1 MMKSKGSCFKIIT
14 CARDTED
21 NDDDLEPN
29 ESKRSTDKSRW
40 SFRKRSARHR
50 VLSNSANTESPS
62 IGNRDSLESTSINY
76 NTQSNLT
83 TPEKISVSHWASDY
97 PLTGVA
103 NSNAPLID
111 AKKDFKSEPVIST
124 EHARVIDPSI
134 FKQDVKKVDHK
145 LEEDSAVVIQS
156 AIRGYLAKR
165 KLLKQKNVIKLQAAV
180 RGHLVRNQAVGTLR
194 CVQAISKMQVLVRAR
209 RARHQASAIETKP
222 DGHEVKEN
230 SDTSS
235 TKKLLSNAFARQIM
249 QSTPNKKQ
257 IHIKC
262 DPLKQ
267 DSAWQWLDRW
277 MSVSSSDL
285 ERNKQQSTAVNQ
297 KQDENVI
304 DTASEVGNEISAEV
318 ISASKDMQ
326 STATNAGTSL
336 DNEDNLI
343 TYEADNFV
351 FQASRPI
358 STSTN
363 DMQPPCVDDSGVND
377 ARASSS
383 KSDTRQSELLST
395 APPQTARRSVSDKP
409 MADSEQPKRSM
420 KRVASEEPETENKKT
435 VFGSRKATNPAFV
448 AVQSKFEGLSSR
460 TTSRKSFSSTTQD
473 VGTESKLNS
482 ISSSADS
489 WKKTQ
494 EPNVTESSIPH
505 ETKVQ
510 VAPSECGSLLSVTST
525 LDSPE
530 RSEAG
535 GVDVKQE
542 TVSVENVTSEL
553 NMATDTVSSPRNLD
567 VEPRTDI
574 CASQPISSSPAS
586 FQPGN
591 SEDGK
596 RESLDLDLAVEQQK
610 EERQPNRCASDAQSQ
625 IDVAAYQ
632 QAYRSSPEGS
642 PRSHVTIP
650 ESHGTPSSQVS
661 VNAKRN
667 KWDKSGPTGIQ
678 TRKNHPVVKRSP
690 SSQNYESGGKSSA
703 EQLSKDS
710 KNAKR
715 RSSFGSAKSSN
726 LDQEP
731 RDSSSSSTLP
741 SYMQV
746 TESRRAKVLVSP
758 RSSPDVQDKEIYIKK
773 RHSLPSTNGKQGSPR
788 MQRSMSQALQGV
800 KGSNANSPHEKK
812 WVR

>member
-1 MMKSKGSCFKIIT
+1 
-14 CARDTED
+14 
-21 NDDDLEPN
+21 
-29 ESKRSTDKSRW
+29 
-40 SFRKRSARHR
+40 
-50 VLSNSANTESPS
+50 
-62 IGNRDSLESTSINY
+62 
-76 NTQSNLT
+76 
-83 TPEKISVSHWASDY
+83 
-97 PLTGVA
+97 
-103 NSNAPLID
+103 
-111 AKKDFKSEPVIST
+111 
-124 EHARVIDPSI
+124 
-134 FKQDVKKVDHK
+134 
-145 LEEDSAVVIQS
+145 
-156 AIRGYLAKR
+156 
-165 KLLKQKNVIKLQAAV
+165 
-180 RGHLVRNQAVGTLR
+180 
-194 CVQAISKMQVLVRAR
+194 
-209 RARHQASAIETKP
+209 
-222 DGHEVKEN
+222 
-230 SDTSS
+230 
-235 TKKLLSNAFARQIM
+235 
-249 QSTPNKKQ
+249 
-257 IHIKC
+257 
-262 DPLKQ
+262 
-267 DSAWQWLDRW
+267 

-285 ERNKQQSTAVNQ
+285 EPNKQQSTAVNQ

-304 DTASEVGNEISAEV
+304 DTASEVGNEIPAEV

-336 DNEDNLI
+336 NNEDNLI

-351 FQASRPI
+351 FQASRPT

-383 KSDTRQSELLST
+383 KSDARQSELLST
-395 APPQTARRSVSDKP
+395 APSQTARRSVSDKP

-460 TTSRKSFSSTTQD
+460 TTSRKSISSTTQD
-473 VGTESKLNS
+473 VGAESKLNS
-482 ISSSADS
+482 ISSSVDS

-494 EPNVTESSIPH
+494 EPNLTESSIPH
-505 ETKVQ
+505 ETKVH
-510 VAPSECGSLLSVTST
+510 VAPSDCGSLLSITST

-535 GVDVKQE
+535 GVDVKKE
-542 TVSVENVTSEL
+542 TVFVEKVTSEL
-553 NMATDTVSSPRNLD
+553 NMATDTASSSRNLD

-574 CASQPISSSPAS
+574 CASQPLSSSPAS
-586 FQPGN
+586 FQPW
-591 SEDGK
+591 SSDDAK
-596 RESLDLDLAVEQQK
+596 KESLDFDLAVEQQE
-610 EERQPNRCASDAQSQ
+610 EERQPDRCASDAQSQ
-625 IDVAAYQ
+625 IEVVAYQ

-650 ESHGTPSSQVS
+650 ESYGTPSSQVS

-667 KWDKSGPTGIQ
+667 KWDKSGPTQ
-678 TRKNHPVVKRSP
+678 TRKHHPVVKRSP
-690 SSQNYESGGKSSA
+690 SNQNYESGGKSSA

-758 RSSPDVQDKEIYIKK
+758 RSSPDVQDKEICIKK

-800 KGSNANSPHEKK
+800 KGTNANSPHGEFFMSSH
-812 WVR
+812 VILINA

>member
-111 AKKDFKSEPVIST
+111 TNKDFKNEPVIST
-124 EHARVIDPSI
+124 ENARVIDPSI

-145 LEEDSAVVIQS
+145 LEEVSAVVIQS

-209 RARHQASAIETKP
+209 RARHEASAIETKS

-235 TKKLLSNAFARQIM
+235 TEKLLSNAFARQIM
-249 QSTPNKKQ
+249 QSTANKKQ

-285 ERNKQQSTAVNQ
+285 EPNKQQCTTVSQ
-297 KQDENVI
+297 KQDEYVI

-326 STATNAGTSL
+326 STATNAGTSV

-351 FQASRPI
+351 FQASRPT

-363 DMQPPCVDDSGVND
+363 DMQPTCVDDLGVNE

-383 KSDTRQSELLST
+383 KSGMRQPELLST
-395 APPQTARRSVSDKP
+395 APSQTASRSISDKP

-420 KRVASEEPETENKKT
+420 KRVASEQPETENKKT

-448 AVQSKFEGLSSR
+448 AVQSKFKGLSSG
-460 TTSRKSFSSTTQD
+460 TTSRKSISSTTQD
-473 VGTESKLNS
+473 VGAESKLNL
-482 ISSSADS
+482 SSSADS

-494 EPNVTESSIPH
+494 EPNLTESSISH
-505 ETKVQ
+505 EIKVQ
-510 VAPSECGSLLSVTST
+510 VAPSECGSLLSITST

-542 TVSVENVTSEL
+542 TAFVEKVASEL
-553 NMATDTVSSPRNLD
+553 NMATDTASSTRNLD
-567 VEPRTDI
+567 AEPRTDI
-574 CASQPISSSPAS
+574 CASQPISSRPAS
-586 FQPGN
+586 SQPGS

-610 EERQPNRCASDAQSQ
+610 QERQPDRCASDAQSQ

-650 ESHGTPSSQVS
+650 ESYGTPSSQVS

-667 KWDKSGPTGIQ
+667 KWDKSGPTQ
-678 TRKNHPVVKRSP
+678 TRKHHPVVKRSP
-690 SSQNYESGGKSSA
+690 SNQNYESGGKSSA
-703 EQLSKDS
+703 EQSSKDS

-726 LDQEP
+726 LNQEP

-773 RHSLPSTNGKQGSPR
+773 RHSLPSTSGKQGSPR
-788 MQRSMSQALQGV
+788 MERSMSQALQGV
-800 KGSNANSPHEKK
+800 KGNNANSPHEKK

>member
-83 TPEKISVSHWASDY
+83 TPEKVSVSHWASDY
-97 PLTGVA
+97 PLTGVP

-111 AKKDFKSEPVIST
+111 TKKDFKNEPVIST

-134 FKQDVKKVDHK
+134 FKQDVIKVDHK
-145 LEEDSAVVIQS
+145 LEEVSAVVIQS

-209 RARHQASAIETKP
+209 RARHQASATETKP
-222 DGHEVKEN
+222 DVHEVKGN

-235 TKKLLSNAFARQIM
+235 TEKLLSNAFARQIM

-285 ERNKQQSTAVNQ
+285 EPNKPQFTTVNQ
-297 KQDENVI
+297 KQDEYVI

-318 ISASKDMQ
+318 LSASKDMQ
-326 STATNAGTSL
+326 SVATNAGTSV
-336 DNEDNLI
+336 DDEDNLI

-351 FQASRPI
+351 FQASRPT

-383 KSDTRQSELLST
+383 KSDTRPPEFLST
-395 APPQTARRSVSDKP
+395 APSQAAGRTLSDKP
-409 MADSEQPKRSM
+409 IADSEQPKRSM
-420 KRVASEEPETENKKT
+420 KRVASEQPETENKKT
-435 VFGSRKATNPAFV
+435 VFGSRKATNPSFV

-460 TTSRKSFSSTTQD
+460 TTSRKSISSTTQD
-473 VGTESKLNS
+473 VGAESKLNL
-482 ISSSADS
+482 SSSVDS
-489 WKKTQ
+489 WKKAQ
-494 EPNVTESSIPH
+494 EPNLTESSISH
-505 ETKVQ
+505 EIEVQ
-510 VAPSECGSLLSVTST
+510 VAPSECGSLLSITST

-530 RSEAG
+530 RSEAR

-542 TVSVENVTSEL
+542 TAFVEKVTSEL
-553 NMATDTVSSPRNLD
+553 NMATDTASSTRNLD
-567 VEPRTDI
+567 VEPSTDI

-586 FQPGN
+586 FQPGS

-610 EERQPNRCASDAQSQ
+610 EERQPDRCASDAQSQ

-650 ESHGTPSSQVS
+650 ESYGTPSSQVS

-667 KWDKSGPTGIQ
+667 KWDKSGPTQ
-678 TRKNHPVVKRSP
+678 TRKHHSVVKRSP
-690 SSQNYESGGKSSA
+690 SNQNYESGGKSSA

-800 KGSNANSPHEKK
+800 KGNNANSPHEKK